1 MDNPKKDKIKHQF
14 TPAEAADYLRQ
25 LADALERGH
34 IALSSEDFELE
45 GEVKV
50 KQEMKTKSGKATLK
64 IKLKIVAPVPP
75 EMPEQ
80 CEGVAEITPEGAEG
94 EAAAEDEPA
103 AEEELPSYKK
113 VKKSMSKTFNALKNL
128 RKQQNLPS
136 ADEVAAFTA
145 LARQMCAFE
154 EEKYGS
160 EQFPRFLAAL
170 EQLESAVAA
179 GEAQAIDEALVELT
193 ACRTDC
199 HKAFK

>member
-75 EMPEQ
+75 EMPAP
-80 CEGVAEITPEGAEG
+80 CEGVAEITPEEEGEGEGAEPSAG
-94 EAAAEDEPA
+94 
-103 AEEELPSYKK
+103 EELPSYKK
-113 VKKSMSKTFNALKNL
+113 IKKAMTKTFNALKNL

-136 ADEVAAFTA
+136 VDEVAAFTA